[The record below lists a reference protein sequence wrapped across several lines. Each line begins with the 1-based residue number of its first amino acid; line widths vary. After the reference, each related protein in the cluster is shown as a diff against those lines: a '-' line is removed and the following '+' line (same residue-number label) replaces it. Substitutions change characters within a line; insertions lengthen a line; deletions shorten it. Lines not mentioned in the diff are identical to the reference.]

1 MILCSSGVLF
11 HRGPDGR
18 LVAPRDDHVA
28 DILSVGPRMP
38 VDGIEVLVTR
48 RMVGSLKEAADR
60 LLVSSMS
67 FPVIHG
73 PKHVGAALPSQEAVS
88 QLDEAAWFA
97 ATIGAQDLVLHLW
110 DLPESD
116 TDFAGRLKAVVIAAD
131 VAAKHGIRLLI
142 ETIPCQEST
151 PLRNLERVL
160 EHEPRV
166 GVALDT
172 EFLALHGELE
182 EALAADWLWAEGHV
196 RHVHIKDYDGNL
208 SGPDGTRRYLMP
220 GDGLID
226 FPGVFR
232 AFNKRRFPGTI
243 SLEAAT
249 YLHDGKPDIEGACR
263 AIARMSHSPWSFVG
277 LPGERAN

>member
-1 MILCSSGVLF
+1 MILCSSGVFF

-18 LVAPRDDHVA
+18 LVAPRDNHVK
-28 DILSVGPRMP
+28 DIVSVGPRMP

-60 LLVSSMS
+60 LLASSMS

-73 PKHVGAALPSQEAVS
+73 PKHVGAALPSREAIT

-97 ATIGAQDLVLHLW
+97 AAIGAQDVVLHLW

-116 TDFAGRLKAVVIAAD
+116 TDFTGRLRAVVIAAD
-131 VAAKHGIRLLI
+131 VAAKHGVRLLV

-151 PLRNLERVL
+151 PLRNIKRVL
-160 EHEPRV
+160 EHEQRV

-182 EALAADWLWAEGHV
+182 EALQADWLWDEGHV

-208 SGPDGTRRYLMP
+208 SNPDGARRYLTP

-226 FPGVFR
+226 FPAVFG
-232 AFNKRRFPGTI
+232 AFNKRGFSGTV

-249 YLHDGKPDIEGACR
+249 YLHDGKPDIEKACR
-263 AIARMSHSPWSFVG
+263 VLARMSHSPWSFI
-277 LPGERAN
+277 